1 MISNINRQSA
11 VFAAKRPQAAAAAA
25 PAQEAAAASAAP
37 ADGVQISSAQG
48 GFNLSAMMAE
58 TAKEAASLEGKLPEH
73 VENEVIVKLKPEF
86 AFAAADGTSAAGGF
100 AE

>member
-1 MISNINRQSA
+1 MISNIQRQSA

-37 ADGVQISSAQG
+37 ADGVQISATQG

-58 TAKEAASLEGKLPEH
+58 TAKEAASLEGKLTNWAWSRGRGVLVRCVP
-73 VENEVIVKLKPEF
+73 L
-86 AFAAADGTSAAGGF
+86 AFVLL
-100 AE
+100 